1 MSDLAFLD
9 FQALV
14 ERAVSDPSAEAEAHR
29 RFGTRAAVLVVDFTG
44 MVRRTDARGI
54 VYALGRAQVA
64 QRGLALTGTR
74 VKRVAD
80 TLFVLYTSAATA
92 LLDALDGVR
101 RLQALECGHD
111 DPVHPCIG
119 LGFGDCLL
127 VPAVDVFGAEVNR
140 AFVLGEDV
148 AAGGEVLATPAF
160 IEAVGEWPTGVGYH
174 RAPAEREAEVGFSF
188 FVVRDFRG

>member
-1 MSDLAFLD
+1 MSDLAFLA
-9 FQALV
+9 FQDLV
-14 ERAVSDPSAEAEAHR
+14 ERAVTDAAAEAEAHR

-64 QRGLALTGTR
+64 QKALALTGTR

-80 TLFVLYTSAATA
+80 TLFVLYPSARAA
-92 LLDALDGVR
+92 LIDGLDAVR
-101 RLQALECGHD
+101 RLHELEAGHD

-119 LGFGDCLL
+119 LGFGDGLL
-127 VPAVDVFGAEVNR
+127 VPSVDVFGAEVNR

-148 AAGGEVLATPAF
+148 AGGGEVLATPAF
-160 IEAVGEWPTGVGYH
+160 LEAVGELPEGVGSF
-174 RAPAEREAEVGFSF
+174 RAPADREHEAGFAF

>member
-14 ERAVSDPSAEAEAHR
+14 ERAVSDPAAEAEAHR
-29 RFGTRAAVLVVDFTG
+29 RFGTVAAVLVVDFTG

-64 QRGLALTGTR
+64 QRALGLGGTR

-80 TLFVLYTSAATA
+80 TLFVVYPSAEAA
-92 LLDALDGVR
+92 LLDALDAVK
-101 RLQALECGHD
+101 RLHAAEAGHP

-119 LGFGDCLL
+119 LGHGECLL
-127 VPAVDVFGAEVNR
+127 IPGVDVFGAEVNR

-148 AAGGEVLATPAF
+148 AEGGEVLATPAF
-160 IEAVGEWPTGVGYH
+160 LAALGGLPPGVGTFD
-174 RAPAEREAEVGFSF
+174 APAERVAEAGFGF
-188 FVVRDFRG
+188 RVIRDFRG